1 MNYLI
6 AVLSVV
12 VYSLVLFG
20 LIKSAIRRRI
30 FSLLLCVFFGV
41 LSAGASIGLEYFW
54 NYFFGAFISS
64 HSSLIFIESFIGVSL
79 IEEGTKW
86 LWLVVLISRWDFFD
100 FYTDGILFACGIA
113 AGFNLVEGAIY
124 ASLELDPISM
134 LVRSFTAVPMHF
146 LFAIV
151 MGFLFARFRLEGNQF
166 FWFSLLI
173 PVVLHGLYDFFILQS
188 YAELLIGAALLVL
201 IGCLFLSVWVI
212 RIALKADK
220 LRMVP
225 LDAASD
231 TIH

>member
-1 MNYLI
+1 MSYLI
-6 AVLSVV
+6 AALSVI
-12 VYSLVLFG
+12 VYSLAIFW
-20 LIKSAIRRRI
+20 LIKSAIRRRV
-30 FSLLLCVFFGV
+30 FSLILCVFFGI
-41 LSAGASIGLEYFW
+41 LSAGASIALEYLW

-86 LWLVVLISRWDFFD
+86 LWLVLIISRWHFFD

-124 ASLELDPISM
+124 ASIELDPLSM
-134 LVRSFTAVPMHF
+134 VVRSFTAVPVHF

-151 MGFLFARFRLEGNQF
+151 MGFLFARYKLEGNQF

-173 PVVLHGLYDFFILQS
+173 PVVLHGLYDFFILQP
-188 YAELLIGAALLVL
+188 YADLLMGAAILVL
-201 IGCLFLSVWVI
+201 IGCLCLSIWII
-212 RIALKADK
+212 RVALKADK

-225 LDAASD
+225 LDAVSEP
-231 TIH
+231 